1 MASIPKLFRRK
12 GHASNAQPLGSY
24 DTTQGPESATKKVIS
39 TRQFIFTAMGGTIGA
54 GLLIASGPV
63 LKSYGPGNL
72 LFGYLVVGF
81 CVSFM
86 MGALNELASTFPTA
100 GSFYDYSLRF
110 ISPSWGFAMGWNWVL
125 NFMCI
130 VPLEIT
136 VLYSIIHEWLPDVH
150 AAIIVAIIIVLL
162 MILAAF
168 GANWYGEVEHAFGIL
183 KVFMLVAFTM
193 AGIVIASGGVPTDPR
208 HGTGFKYW
216 QDGNA
221 FKDGGHGFLEAIVAA
236 GLAFGG
242 TEILGLTAVECK
254 HPQRAMRL
262 AYFIV
267 PIRIV
272 VCYLIPLFVLGL
284 VYEVEFVS
292 LDSPFVRSMETAGIR
307 ILPHIFRAIILCAVF
322 SMANSCIFASS
333 RALRN
338 ICARGMGPKFLA
350 KTTKRGV
357 PMRALAV
364 VFSLSLLA
372 FVNVRPNG
380 SDIFYWL
387 LALGSVSNYITW
399 GSIGLSQIRMLWAF
413 TAQGQQP
420 DEVLQWR
427 SPTRIWG
434 SVLSLM
440 IVMLGLASFF
450 VKAFYPEFGLSPSV
464 ETTLQCLLGF
474 IVVFT
479 FWVCHMAYSLFKG
492 KSHVLYIPL
501 KDIDLT
507 NPAEFQLAQINAAK
521 PTNPTRDEAQN

>member
-12 GHASNAQPLGSY
+12 GHASNAQPLASH
-24 DTTQGPESATKKVIS
+24 DIDQGPETPTKKVIS

-54 GLLIASGPV
+54 GLLIASGHI
-63 LKSYGPGNL
+63 LKNYGPGNL
-72 LFGYLVVGF
+72 LFGYLVVGI
-81 CVSFM
+81 CVSLM
-86 MGALNELASTFPTA
+86 MGSLNELASTFPTA

-110 ISPSWGFAMGWNWVL
+110 ISPSWGFAMGWNWTL
-125 NFMCI
+125 NFICI

-136 VLYSIIHEWLPDVH
+136 VLYNILHVWLPDVH
-150 AAIIVAIIIVLL
+150 AAIIIAIIIVLL

-168 GANWYGEVEHAFGIL
+168 GAQWYGEVEHAFGIL

-221 FKDGGHGFLEAIVAA
+221 FKDAGHGFLEAIIAA

-242 TEILGLTAVECK
+242 TEILGLAAMECK
-254 HPQRAMRL
+254 HPQKAMRL

-284 VYEVEFVS
+284 VYEEGIAN

-307 ILPHIFRAIILCAVF
+307 ILPHIFRAIVLCAFF

-338 ICARGMGPKFLA
+338 ICARGMGPQFLA

-364 VFSLSLLA
+364 VFSFSLLA
-372 FVNVRPNG
+372 FVNVRPG
-380 SDIFYWL
+380 GPEIFFWL
-387 LALGSVSNYITW
+387 LALGSASNYITW
-399 GSIGLSQIRMLWAF
+399 GSIGLSQIRMLWAL

-440 IVMLGLASFF
+440 IVMLAVFSFF
-450 VKAFYPEFGLSPSV
+450 FKAFYREFGFSSIQM
-464 ETTLQCLLGF
+464 TLQCLLGF
-474 IVVFT
+474 IFVLVL
-479 FWVCHMAYSLFKG
+479 WVSHMAYSLFKG

-507 NPAEFQLAQINAAK
+507 NPAEFQLAQIDAAK
-521 PTNPTRDEAQN
+521 PANPTRVEG